1 MDIDLSYVKANE
13 NVPMTSRDRQSFSQ
27 LINFMNEE
35 SNKVDG
41 TRIAQLLA
49 QARVDEIETAK
60 EAFSNIDRSASS
72 GTGHR
77 RIPGLTFT
85 EETDLKSLEKYY
97 DFLRDKYSRLQD
109 NAATKYTMKEKRT
122 EMLQFFEQKLSDL
135 DKDREQRLALRK
147 TNLALSTIK
156 IHSNSSEDFLINAIY
171 ESSHMFPKSEQDN
184 DDDVEGETL
193 YYKEAGMLLD
203 HIDIFMNLIVK
214 GNYKE
219 ASYVAACSPKGVLR
233 NMETLLKFKA
243 LKQSFNEGIS
253 PWLCHC
259 KVLAETAREAPFI
272 PNKLISLECAKAACS
287 KNHIKFLYKW
297 IAEERLTCFDEM
309 AQLAE
314 RLNAVD
320 LAEFIYRK
328 ANGHYEVASYL
339 LQADKL
345 IGSIS
350 HKI

>member
-122 EMLQFFEQKLSDL
+122 EMLQFFLS
-135 DKDREQRLALRK
+135 
-147 TNLALSTIK
+147 
-156 IHSNSSEDFLINAIY
+156 
-171 ESSHMFPKSEQDN
+171 KSCR
-184 DDDVEGETL
+184 
-193 YYKEAGMLLD
+193 
-203 HIDIFMNLIVK
+203 I
-214 GNYKE
+214 
-219 ASYVAACSPKGVLR
+219 
-233 NMETLLKFKA
+233 
-243 LKQSFNEGIS
+243 
-253 PWLCHC
+253 
-259 KVLAETAREAPFI
+259 
-272 PNKLISLECAKAACS
+272 
-287 KNHIKFLYKW
+287 
-297 IAEERLTCFDEM
+297 
-309 AQLAE
+309 
-314 RLNAVD
+314 
-320 LAEFIYRK
+320 
-328 ANGHYEVASYL
+328 
-339 LQADKL
+339 
-345 IGSIS
+345 
-350 HKI
+350 

>member
-122 EMLQFFEQKLSDL
+122 EMLQFFLS
-135 DKDREQRLALRK
+135 
-147 TNLALSTIK
+147 
-156 IHSNSSEDFLINAIY
+156 
-171 ESSHMFPKSEQDN
+171 KSCEQDN

-339 LQADKL
+339 LQADRL